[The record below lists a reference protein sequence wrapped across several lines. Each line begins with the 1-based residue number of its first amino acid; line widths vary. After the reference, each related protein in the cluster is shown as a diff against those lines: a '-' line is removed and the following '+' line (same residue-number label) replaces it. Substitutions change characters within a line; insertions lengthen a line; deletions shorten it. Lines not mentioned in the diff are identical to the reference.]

1 MAPGAG
7 SKFAAS
13 KFEPEI
19 FRKQMYCTEEST
31 SDIVGTSLRP
41 LQSFTVS
48 RSDLAPPLWFSARG
62 IVPHSLRP
70 CLASDHNVVSAQ
82 EKNSSADVL

>member
-13 KFEPEI
+13 KFEPEV

-31 SDIVGTSLRP
+31 CDIVGTSLRP
-41 LQSFTVS
+41 LKSFSVP
-48 RSDLAPPLWFSARG
+48 RSDSAPPLWFNARG
-62 IVPHSLRP
+62 IVPPSLRP
-70 CLASDHNVVSAQ
+70 CLAGDQNVVSAQ
-82 EKNSSADVL
+82 AKNSSVDVL